1 MDWGDG
7 REFDLIGAAI
17 VKAGFVGDTGGLRRS
32 LKNRGDTMW
41 LLFSLLIVFATVS
54 LLLVKIRAV
63 ARESGP
69 VWQSV
74 APENPAE
81 PEQGTAPRVITID
94 NPEPQQIMTE
104 ILAEPQLAAELVVA
118 IDTPEPQPVMT
129 EIVLPLDEP
138 ASAAKSKARRGR
150 ALAAK
155 HS

>member
-1 MDWGDG
+1 
-7 REFDLIGAAI
+7 
-17 VKAGFVGDTGGLRRS
+17 
-32 LKNRGDTMW
+32 MW

-74 APENPAE
+74 APENSAE
-81 PEQGTAPRVITID
+81 PEQVTAPRVVTFD

-104 ILAEPQLAAELVVA
+104 I
-118 IDTPEPQPVMT
+118 
-129 EIVLPLDEP
+129 VLPLDEP
-138 ASAAKSKARRGR
+138 ARAEKPKARRGR